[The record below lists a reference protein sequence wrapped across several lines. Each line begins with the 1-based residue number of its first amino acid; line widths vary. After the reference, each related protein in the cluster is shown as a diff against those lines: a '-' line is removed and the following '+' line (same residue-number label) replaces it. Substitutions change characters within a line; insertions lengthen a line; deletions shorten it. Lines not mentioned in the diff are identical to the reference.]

1 MPSRESDAL
10 RAQFQE
16 MSDIL
21 AANPQMDLGT
31 LRNLFETLHLRAAEP
46 AGVTY
51 EEVDAGG
58 VAALWCRPEGAVTD
72 GALLYTHGG
81 GFACNSMHS
90 HRKLAGHLA
99 RAAGMPALVIDY
111 RLAPE
116 HPFPAQLADAVTAYR
131 WLLDQGV
138 PAGRIATAGDSAG
151 GNLATAVVLKLREEG
166 VALPGA
172 IVGLSP
178 WYDMEHKGKTLE
190 SNAATDALVQ
200 LPILQGMSAMF
211 LGEQGSPT
219 DPLANPL
226 HADVTGL
233 PPIYLTAG
241 GHETLLDDT
250 ERFADKARAAGVVV
264 TVRIEPGQQHVYPFM
279 AGRAPEAD
287 AAIADIGAWLRVA
300 LEAG

>member
-10 RAQFQE
+10 RAQFQQ
-16 MSDIL
+16 MSEIL
-21 AANPQMDLGT
+21 AANPQMDMAT
-31 LRNLFETLHLRAAEP
+31 LRNLFETLHLLAAEVP
-46 AGVTY
+46 GVSY
-51 EEVDAGG
+51 EEADAGG
-58 VAALWCRPEGAVTD
+58 VPALWCRPEGAATD
-72 GALLYTHGG
+72 AAIFYTHGG

-99 RAAGMPALVIDY
+99 RAAGVPALVIDY

-116 HPFPAQLADAVTAYR
+116 HPFPAQLTDALTAYR

-151 GNLATAVVLKLREEG
+151 GNLATALVLRLREES
-166 VALPGA
+166 VPLPGA

-200 LPILQGMSAMF
+200 LPILQNMSAMF
-211 LGEQGSPT
+211 LGEHGSPT

-250 ERFADKARAAGVVV
+250 ERFADKARAAGVPV
-264 TVRIEPGQQHVYPFM
+264 TLRIEPEQQHVYPYM
-279 AGRAPEAD
+279 AGRAPESD
-287 AAIADIGAWLRVA
+287 AAIADIGAWLVA
-300 LEAG
+300 TLDAG